1 MDLEYLK
8 GMARAR
14 AGKVEAI
21 THAAGSDYP
30 KFGAWLSLHCRDAE
44 EAKRHL
50 EQARAEGMPDFTP
63 GADSPTP
70 APNAEAPTTPTG
82 SSSADEAEAAAIA
95 ARILSYS

>member
-8 GMARAR
+8 SMASAR

-63 GADSPTP
+63 GADTPTP
-70 APNAEAPTTPTG
+70 APDAEAPTTTG
-82 SSSADEAEAAAIA
+82 NTASEDAEAAAIA
-95 ARILSYS
+95 ARILSLS

>member
-21 THAAGSDYP
+21 AQAAGSDYP

-63 GADSPTP
+63 GADTPTP
-70 APNAEAPTTPTG
+70 APDAEAPTTT
-82 SSSADEAEAAAIA
+82 SSTADEAEAAAIA
-95 ARILSYS
+95 ARILSLS